1 MQTVPREKLQDYVG
15 KELPPSDWLT
25 IDQDRID
32 AFADT
37 TLDHQYIHV
46 DPAKAAKTPFGTTIA
61 HGYLTLSLISHFLG
75 QCGVGPAGAVMAI
88 NYGSDKVRFVQP
100 VKVGSRVR
108 ARMKLLE
115 IGEKSPGQLLA
126 KTGVTIEIEGDEK
139 PALVAEILSLF
150 VMPG

>member
-1 MQTVPREKLQDYVG
+1 MQTVPREKLQEYIG
-15 KELPPSDWLT
+15 KELPPSEWLT
-25 IDQDRID
+25 IDQDRINS
-32 AFADT
+32 FAET

-108 ARMKLLE
+108 ARARATARQDRRNDRDR
-115 IGEKSPGQLLA
+115 GRA
-126 KTGVTIEIEGDEK
+126 KAGAGCRDPVAIRTGWLT
-139 PALVAEILSLF
+139 ALTRK
-150 VMPG
+150 